1 MNLSPPLADALHR
14 ALHSTSGADE
24 RWRDGS
30 SFDDE
35 ALTQRI
41 AAEFGIMGGFGAPG
55 VRVEFRGGKTPR
67 ITIEIGD
74 GPGVELEGR
83 ELLAATREVLQLRRP
98 GELF

>member
-1 MNLSPPLADALHR
+1 MNLSPLHADALHR
-14 ALHSTSGADE
+14 ALHSTEGAAD
-24 RWRDGS
+24 RWRDGG
-30 SFDDE
+30 SFDD
-35 ALTQRI
+35 ALLTERI